1 MTVPLRLL
9 LLALALAL
17 TAVLSLSVGARWIA
31 PTTVVAALL
40 QEPSLALDATLV
52 NTTRLTRL
60 LVALVVGANLAVAG
74 ALMQA
79 MTRNP
84 LASPGL
90 FGINAGATFAL
101 VLGITLL
108 GLSSAA
114 SWMLCALLGAT
125 VAGTLVWILGNQ
137 GQARLTPL
145 RIVLAGAA
153 LAALFTAFSQALLV
167 VNQEGL
173 DSVLFWLAGSV
184 GERNLATAAPLLVFS
199 LLALGAAGVLAAQ
212 LDILVAGDDLAR
224 GLGQPIGLIR
234 LLAGALVIGLAGSAV
249 ALAGNIGFI
258 GLLVP
263 HLVRGLLARAR
274 HEHRWLIP
282 GCALGGALLLVLA
295 DSLARVVILPQ
306 EVPVGIMTALF
317 GGPFFIHLARRGGRH
332 GR

>member
-114 SWMLCALLGAT
+114 SWMLCALLGAA

-167 VNQEGL
+167 INQEGL

-184 GERNLATAAPLLVFS
+184 SERNLATAAPLLVFS

-212 LDILVAGDDLAR
+212 LDVLVAGDDLAR